1 MSVSSPETANPLP
14 VIQFSPHAG
23 LKIPT
28 EVKDMLQ
35 IAEADIYNDADLWAE
50 LHFDFSNPDLG
61 PLVPEG
67 HTLGTLC
74 TVDMDVA
81 RALVDANRLPVLDDN
96 PDGAVKAQTSY
107 GVSLYPEPLERS
119 VRQLLFGRYYLGYHQ
134 RVCAALEQHLGEA
147 KLLLDCHNMA
157 QLGPSTYAFAGEP
170 RPLLCI
176 SNVGDRNGE
185 AMADL
190 GETACSSELL
200 HFAADA
206 GSELFCDME
215 LLEAGPETGR
225 DKPIV
230 ALNWPFRGG
239 YFMCKYSR
247 IDTPG
252 RTVPMMMIEVNRGLF
267 IGNQSGDSPI
277 EPPSLERIAQVRRRL
292 YQLTT
297 RIVEFISQSEP
308 Q

>member
-1 MSVSSPETANPLP
+1 MSDLLPQNPNPLP
-14 VIQFSPHAG
+14 VIQLSPHSG
-23 LKIPT
+23 LQVPSEI
-28 EVKDMLQ
+28 KDLLQ
-35 IAEADIYNDADLWAE
+35 IDERDLYNDADLWAD
-50 LHFDFSNPDLG
+50 LHFDFSNPDLT

-74 TVDMDVA
+74 TVDMDIA
-81 RALVDANRLPVLDDN
+81 RALIDANRLPLLDDN

-107 GVSLYPEPLERS
+107 GVPLYRKPPSHELR
-119 VRQLLFGRYYLGYHQ
+119 RLLFERYYLGYHQ
-134 RVCAALEQHLGEA
+134 RVRDALDLHLGSA

-157 QLGPSTYAFAGEP
+157 QVGPSTYAFAGKP

-190 GETACSSELL
+190 GEVSCSPELL

-206 GSELFCDME
+206 GAELFCDMDLLE
-215 LLEAGPETGR
+215 PGLEAGGN
-225 DKPIV
+225 KNIV

-239 YFMCKYSR
+239 YSIRKYSR
-247 IDTPG
+247 IGTNDCS
-252 RTVPMMMIEVNRGLF
+252 VPMMMIEVNRGLF
-267 IGNQSGDSPI
+267 IGNQCGDSPI
-277 EPPSLERIAQVRRRL
+277 QPPNLARIDQVRRRL
-292 YQLTT
+292 YQLTI
-297 RIVEFISQSEP
+297 RIVDFITQSES